1 MQPVQFK
8 MARAALDLS
17 VDQLAAK
24 AGVSHVEI
32 ARLEDGTDG
41 TGEVTERVRAIFE
54 TAGIQWIDDDGV
66 RFTGPPNDETI
77 ALDALSS
84 ANDE

>member
-1 MQPVQFK
+1 MQPVQLK

-17 VDQLAAK
+17 VDQLAAR

-32 ARLEDGTDG
+32 ARLEDGADG
-41 TGEVTERVRAIFE
+41 TGEATERVRAVFE
-54 TAGIQWIDDDGV
+54 AAGIQWIDEDGV
-66 RFTGPPNDETI
+66 RFTSPPNEATI
-77 ALDALSS
+77 ALEALSS

>member
-1 MQPVQFK
+1 MRPVQLK

-32 ARLEDGTDG
+32 ARLEDGADG
-41 TGEVTERVRAIFE
+41 TGEATERVRALFE
-54 TAGIQWIDDDGV
+54 TAGIQWIDEDGV
-66 RFTGPPNDETI
+66 RFAGTPNDETI